1 MESYSGDLTQL
12 ENELYEKVKLIKKHL
27 HETKYEPIRV
37 EPGIG
42 FDLDIE
48 SKWSKFVGETLFINQ
63 KLLQEIHYRN
73 AIFWREAFLLFVPKQ
88 MRDSWWIKLLANAYP
103 LSIKLSNIEHEKW
116 EKLWRESSPDLLDY
130 IKSCKMVITS
140 AGSLGLLEVLKQGLY
155 QTLYQHEELMKK
167 EMKSKQSNDLDPH
180 EMELILSKIFQES
193 VSISDNA
200 VDIMKIALIKQ
211 TIKPKE
217 LEKNLSLHHSTI
229 AKTVKKLSDM
239 NILQHRYTI
248 NYRALGLTQYIVLL
262 ICTKKQ
268 RANYLIPNMNPYL
281 YSHKFKCLN
290 TCVITQHYVGPKT
303 KAFYNLLIN
312 YCQKLKEKNKIVESY
327 VFELHSS
334 FRSYWFKYF
343 NTKTKSLDFN
353 LNDIAIESD
362 LFDND
367 SFELSKNQARKLEN
381 IVIPTRI
388 AEIQNLDLDLLDFK
402 ILNQFIV
409 GNYNRRTIQKN
420 IKKDMNETVHR
431 IKKLFDNKL
440 IFDNVQVVLPG
451 SDGEISA
458 FLEIDQSKTSK
469 NFKNL
474 QERIINFCYHL
485 PHVYC
490 CEINGTFNGLLLLSK
505 LPASIA
511 MGLAELFNWFLP
523 DSINTQ
529 IIVGRPEIQKD
540 SDILKDSRWNNGQW
554 IISEKDFEI

>member
-27 HETKYEPIRV
+27 HETKYNPIRV

-63 KLLQEIHYRN
+63 KLLQELHYRN

-88 MRDSWWIKLLANAYP
+88 MRDSWWVKLIANAYP
-103 LSIKLSNIEHEKW
+103 LSMKLSNIEHEKW
-116 EKLWRESSPDLLDY
+116 EKLWRKSSPNLQDY
-130 IKSCKMVITS
+130 INSCKMLISS

-155 QTLYQHEELMKK
+155 QTLHQHEELMKK
-167 EMKSKQSNDLDPH
+167 ETKGKQTNDLGPH

-200 VDIMKIALIKQ
+200 IDIMKIALVKQ

-239 NILQHRYTI
+239 SILQHTYTV
-248 NYRALGLTQYIVLL
+248 NYLALGLTQYLVLL

-268 RANYLIPNMNPYL
+268 RANYRAPNRNPYL
-281 YSHKFKCLN
+281 FSHKFKCLN
-290 TCVITQHYVGPKT
+290 TCIITQHYVGPKS
-303 KAFYNLLIN
+303 KEFYKLLIN
-312 YCQKLKEKNKIVESY
+312 YCQSLKEKNHIVEFQ

-367 SFELSKNQARKLEN
+367 SFEINKNQTKTLEN
-381 IVIPTRI
+381 IIVPTRI
-388 AEIQNLDLDLLDFK
+388 SEIQLDNFDYLDLK
-402 ILNQFIV
+402 ILNQFMV
-409 GNYNRRTIQKN
+409 GISNRRAIQKN
-420 IKKDMNETVHR
+420 IMKDMNEIVQR

-451 SDGEISA
+451 SDSEISA
-458 FLEIDQSKTSK
+458 YLEIDPNNRSK
-469 NFKNL
+469 NSQYL
-474 QERIINFCYHL
+474 RERIINFCYHL

-490 CEINGTFNGLLLLSK
+490 GEINGTFNGLLLLSK
-505 LPASIA
+505 LPSSIT

-529 IIVGRPEIQKD
+529 IIVGRPEIQKARD
-540 SDILKDSRWNNGQW
+540 TIKGNRWINGQW
-554 IISEKDFEI
+554 IISEKDFE